1 MRPWYLACAFT
12 ILVVTGKTPATAQ
25 DPAGGQAYWDSVT
38 AAAREVSGALDT
50 FQDVFLMDSSPAI
63 EGRGLFKQ
71 SERIRMD
78 LIYFRQRLARQVS
91 RTDLYLAFDKVDR
104 EVNGLLDLLGGAEKW
119 DSGMRM
125 AAGKLRTAIHDLQ
138 FAMSSGD
145 SSQARISQTV
155 YRQTL
160 ALQDRTENLYR
171 TVRWVFAER
180 PPLAGWTD
188 DVKAVRAAL
197 ADFQSMQ
204 QRKAPVE
211 DLRKQLQQVGK
222 AWDRVVARY
231 QVAGDD
237 QYLLGTAV
245 AREDRAFA
253 RLAGL
258 FGIKGARAP
267 LTDKLFN

>member
-1 MRPWYLACAFT
+1 MRPWHLACALT
-12 ILVVTGKTPATAQ
+12 ILAGTGATPATAQ
-25 DPAGGQAYWDSVT
+25 DPAGGPAYWDSVT
-38 AAAREVSGALDT
+38 AAAREVSGALDA

-71 SERIRMD
+71 SEQIRIA
-78 LIYFRQRLARQVS
+78 LIYFRQQLARQVP
-91 RTDLYLAFDKVDR
+91 RAELYPAFDKVDR
-104 EVNGLLDLLGGAEKW
+104 EVKGLLGIIGGVEKW
-119 DSGMRM
+119 DSGMRV
-125 AAGKLRTAIHDLQ
+125 AARKLQTATHDLH
-138 FAMSSGD
+138 FAMSAGD
-145 SSQARISQTV
+145 SNQSRISQTV

-180 PPLAGWTD
+180 PPLAGWID

-197 ADFQSMQ
+197 TGFQTMQ
-204 QRKAPVE
+204 QKKAQVE

-222 AWDRVVARY
+222 VWDRVVARY
-231 QVAGDD
+231 KDAGDD

-245 AREDRAFA
+245 AREDRGFA